1 MSRHHIKKKELIMF
15 VNIEQVQIGI
25 TNFIEREIAEKA
37 VGANKFITYMAMPI
51 IQKKVEK
58 TIHLFAENE
67 LTKDMFDEHRNVDI
81 DVVYNMAKNAI
92 RKSGQFSV
100 YGVVIL
106 NETDID
112 KLYAYI
118 RGNV

>member
-1 MSRHHIKKKELIMF
+1 MF
-15 VNIEQVQIGI
+15 VNIERVQIGLM
-25 TNFIEREIAEKA
+25 NFIEEEIAKKA

-58 TIHLFAENE
+58 TILSFSENE
-67 LTKDMFDEHRNVDI
+67 LTKDMFDENHNIDI

-100 YGVVIL
+100 YGVIL

-118 RGNV
+118 RG